1 MYISRIN
8 RNGKSIAP
16 QIYRAVDAGL
26 IPIIKIMDINKST
39 RLDQYA
45 AEYWGPENSKNWWI
59 IAAASGIGWMF
70 DNTIEENGIEEAIT
84 IFIPDFKATKDYIN
98 TII

>member
-8 RNGKSIAP
+8 RRGKSIAP

-26 IPIIKIMDINKST
+26 LPIKEIKTINKAT

-45 AEYWGPENSKNWWI
+45 AEAWGPENSKNWWI

-70 DNTIEENGIEEAIT
+70 DTTIEEEGIEENIT
-84 IFIPDFKATKDYIN
+84 IIIPEFTPTQDYIN
-98 TII
+98 SIK

>member
-1 MYISRIN
+1 MYISRLN
-8 RNGKSIAP
+8 RRGKSIAP
-16 QIYRAVDAGL
+16 QIYKAIDAGL
-26 IPIIKIMDINKST
+26 LPILDIKTINKAT

-45 AEYWGPENSKNWWI
+45 AEYWGPENSRNWWI

-70 DNTIEENGIEEAIT
+70 DTTIEEEGVEEDIT
-84 IFIPDFKATKDYIN
+84 IIIPDFSATQDFIK